1 MQVYTVKLYLI
12 LGLVASVN
20 KCAYVA
26 AKHGIVG
33 LTRATALEVATSGV
47 TINAVCPGW
56 VMTKLIEK

>member
-1 MQVYTVKLYLI
+1 M

-33 LTRATALEVATSGV
+33 LTRATALEVATTGV

>member
-1 MQVYTVKLYLI
+1 M
-12 LGLVASVN
+12 VASVN

-33 LTRATALEVATSGV
+33 LTKATALEVAKSGV

-56 VMTKLIEK
+56 VMTKLIETQI

>member
-1 MQVYTVKLYLI
+1 MVNKYIIYI
-12 LGLVASVN
+12 GLVASVN

-33 LTRATALEVATSGV
+33 LTKATALEVAKSGV

-56 VMTKLIEK
+56 VMTKLIET